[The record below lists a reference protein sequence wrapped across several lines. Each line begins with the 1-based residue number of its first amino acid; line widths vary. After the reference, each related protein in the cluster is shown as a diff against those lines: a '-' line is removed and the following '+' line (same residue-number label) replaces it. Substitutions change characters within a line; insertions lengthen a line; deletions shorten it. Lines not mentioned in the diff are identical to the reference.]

1 MGLQGT
7 HTWLSLSKML
17 AALRRQVP
25 SEELGTSAA
34 KSDHPPSPFLKPIKA
49 KSLKDTFEK
58 KEAGVTPPSLQ

>member
-7 HTWLSLSKML
+7 HIELSLSRML

-34 KSDHPPSPFLKPIKA
+34 KSDHPPSPFLKPIQA
-49 KSLKDTFEK
+49 KRLNDTFEK
-58 KEAGVTPPSLQ
+58 KEAGVISPSLQ

>member
-1 MGLQGT
+1 
-7 HTWLSLSKML
+7 ML

-49 KSLKDTFEK
+49 KSLSDTFEK
-58 KEAGVTPPSLQ
+58 KEAGVISPSFQ